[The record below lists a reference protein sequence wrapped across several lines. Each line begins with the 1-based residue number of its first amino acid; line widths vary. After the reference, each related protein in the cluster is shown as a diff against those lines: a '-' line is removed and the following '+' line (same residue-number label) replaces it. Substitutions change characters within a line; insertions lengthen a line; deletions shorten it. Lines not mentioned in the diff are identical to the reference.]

1 MSLAVAVQAGMPLQL
16 GLAGDPL
23 QIFGSDCEISGLKLN
38 LPYAEND
45 IVKGLDLGF
54 VSGGGEFSALR
65 LNGVNLSESRS
76 SGLEIGAINFAD
88 GEMVGMQTGVFNRAG
103 DMHGFQFG
111 IVNCAGHLHGL
122 QLGLLNIVADGHA
135 VVLPFINW
143 GF

>member
-1 MSLAVAVQAGMPLQL
+1 MCLAVAGQAGMPLQL

-45 IVKGLDLGF
+45 IAKGLDLGL

-65 LNGVNLSESRS
+65 VNAVNLSESRS
-76 SGLEIGAINFAD
+76 SGWEIGAINFAD
-88 GEMVGMQTGVFNRAG
+88 GEMIGMQTGVFNRAG

-111 IVNCAGHLHGL
+111 IVNCAGHLHGM
-122 QLGLLNIVADGHA
+122 QLGFLNIVADGHA